1 MKRPENIIDP
11 KNYDKP
17 QSFEKDWDAEIYYS
31 YIEAQKYI
39 DYLENEV
46 KKFRLGAVSGRSE
59 QFSCPLP
66 DARCDRHKID
76 DEEGRWEFC
85 NTCKR
90 EWAR

>member
-1 MKRPENIIDP
+1 MEREELIKLIIKRIYTRRI
-11 KNYDKP
+11 Y
-17 QSFEKDWDAEIYYS
+17 AEGLADDI
-31 YIEAQKYI
+31 
-39 DYLENEV
+39 L
-46 KKFRLGAVSGRSE
+46 RLFNVSGRSE

>member
-1 MKRPENIIDP
+1 MDNFEQHIKRMKGLRDVYEVGTGQHNILSMLI
-11 KNYDKP
+11 N
-17 QSFEKDWDAEIYYS
+17 EC
-31 YIEAQKYI
+31 EAALLQPP
-39 DYLENEV
+39 
-46 KKFRLGAVSGRSE
+46 VSGRSE

>member
-1 MKRPENIIDP
+1 MIRRLLELLKLI
-11 KNYDKP
+11 KP
-17 QSFEKDWDAEIYYS
+17 RQPHLP
-31 YIEAQKYI
+31 QT
-39 DYLENEV
+39 N
-46 KKFRLGAVSGRSE
+46 VSGRSE

-66 DARCDRHKID
+66 ETKGCDRHKID

>member
-1 MKRPENIIDP
+1 MRPKRTDDKYWIGTRNFNHIQYESDLEDYIID
-11 KNYDKP
+11 
-17 QSFEKDWDAEIYYS
+17 
-31 YIEAQKYI
+31 
-39 DYLENEV
+39 LENET
-46 KKFRLGAVSGRSE
+46 KQLRKHAVSGRSE

>member
-1 MKRPENIIDP
+1 MELE
-11 KNYDKP
+11 
-17 QSFEKDWDAEIYYS
+17 EKISEIVSNVYCRT
-31 YIEAQKYI
+31 ILPDEAVERI
-39 DYLENEV
+39 LLL
-46 KKFRLGAVSGRSE
+46 LGVVGRSE

-66 DARCDRHKID
+66 DEKCDRHKID